1 MPFIND
7 MIAQSKREKSFS
19 DLSRFTFDGRWVK
32 IFKRYLK
39 VIKKQYLLTSKNLW
53 ALHAKNTAM
62 WEACNTL
69 WKLMCVIRMPWLLFS
84 AVVMR

>member
-39 VIKKQYLLTSKNLW
+39 VIKNNI
-53 ALHAKNTAM
+53 AN
-62 WEACNTL
+62 
-69 WKLMCVIRMPWLLFS
+69 F
-84 AVVMR
+84 